1 MSHEQSTTRREHQD
15 SVTRSRCA
23 SCEISSESRGE
34 GLSKNC
40 DEVFVAQFP
49 LAKAYLRPI
58 CDALLE
64 LARAALLRAYELDA

>member
-1 MSHEQSTTRREHQD
+1 
-15 SVTRSRCA
+15 
-23 SCEISSESRGE
+23 
-34 GLSKNC
+34 L
-40 DEVFVAQFP
+40 P